1 MARWCIAWRRI
12 ARHRHG
18 TTQGWWSEHRWGGP
32 CMWRIGSW
40 PIRRRKTAGIKV
52 HPWGREAWRPHRRG
66 WRRWSASKRGWRQ
79 CHQCRTFAQEP
90 WASWAL
96 AAQQRMTALRAAQ
109 VAWEASPFSWHP
121 QSLQEAGR
129 LCRGEAAENRHWE
142 RLRHRA
148 AFCERIQR
156 CLWSHQL
163 APEG

>member
-1 MARWCIAWRRI
+1 VGGALHVAHRQLADKAAENGGDQSAPMGARSLEAPS
-12 ARHRHG
+12 ARL
-18 TTQGWWSEHRWGGP
+18 
-32 CMWRIGSW
+32 
-40 PIRRRKTAGIKV
+40 
-52 HPWGREAWRPHRRG
+52 EAVVGQQERLAPVP
-66 WRRWSASKRGWRQ
+66 SMQ
-79 CHQCRTFAQEP
+79 DFAQEP